1 MKRVLLIGATG
12 PVGRA
17 AAAALA
23 HHEIVRA
30 GRHSGDVR
38 ADIGDAGSLR
48 QMFGE
53 VGAVDAVVCCAG
65 SAAFAPLA
73 EMTEELFMKGLAGK
87 LMGQV
92 NVVLLGLPH
101 ICDGGSFTLTGGSL
115 DRYPI
120 RSGANAAAINA
131 GLSGF
136 VRAAALDM
144 PRGIRINVVSPTVLE
159 ESAAKLAPLLPGHEA
174 VSAERVG
181 RAYVKSVDGALN
193 GEIITVG

>member
-12 PVGRA
+12 PVGRV

-23 HHEIVRA
+23 HHEVIRA

-38 ADIGDAGSLR
+38 ADLGDAGSLR
-48 QMFGE
+48 QMFAE
-53 VGAVDAVVCCAG
+53 VGVIDAVVCCAG
-65 SAAFAPLA
+65 SAAFAPLP
-73 EMTEELFMKGLAGK
+73 EMTEALFLKGLTGK

-92 NVVLLGLPH
+92 NLVLLGLPKVR
-101 ICDGGSFTLTGGSL
+101 DGGSFTLTSGSL
-115 DRYPI
+115 DRYPV

-136 VRAAALDM
+136 VRAAVLDM

-159 ESAAKLAPLLPGHEA
+159 ESAAKLAPLLPGHEP
-174 VSAERVG
+174 VSAARVG
-181 RAYVKSVDGALN
+181 LAYVKSVDGALT
-193 GEIITVG
+193 GETICVG